1 MTAGQA
7 SGLSSTGSRGIS
19 RYSEDEIVRDVST
32 ALDMTE
38 LLSSVAGRLY
48 PLPLQKG
55 EDKGEGLFSVARG
68 FNRTIGFHLSIPHL
82 RPLSLEE
89 ERRLLRLAPGSNG
102 ALAGNQRSTTSHN
115 RRECSFRGARS
126 KEDEGEESKDGIR

>member
-48 PLPLQKG
+48 PLPLQKA
-55 EDKGEGLFSVARG
+55 EAKGEGLFSVARG
-68 FNRTIGFHLSIPHL
+68 FNRTNGLHLSTPHL
-82 RPLSLEE
+82 RPLS
-89 ERRLLRLAPGSNG
+89 
-102 ALAGNQRSTTSHN
+102 T
-115 RRECSFRGARS
+115 RGAEATVASSAGFHRS
-126 KEDEGEESKDGIR
+126 PRSHATL

>member
-55 EDKGEGLFSVARG
+55 EDKGEGLISVARG
-68 FNRTIGFHLSIPHL
+68 FNRTIGFHLSTPHL
-82 RPLSLEE
+82 RPLS
-89 ERRLLRLAPGSNG
+89 A
-102 ALAGNQRSTTSHN
+102 
-115 RRECSFRGARS
+115 RGG
-126 KEDEGEESKDGIR
+126 EGTVASSAWFKRGVRWQPTLHD